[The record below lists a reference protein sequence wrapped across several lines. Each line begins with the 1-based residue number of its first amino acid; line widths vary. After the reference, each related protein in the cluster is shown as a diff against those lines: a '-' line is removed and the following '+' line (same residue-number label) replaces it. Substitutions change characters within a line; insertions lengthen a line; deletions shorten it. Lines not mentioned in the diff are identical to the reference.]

1 MPQTYEWSKLS
12 HLQVGRYA
20 EYFVKMQ
27 FVLLGYEVYSS
38 EVDDRGIDF
47 VLRREPGRYW
57 DVQVKSI
64 RKTGYVFMRK
74 DKFQI
79 RSNLLVAG
87 VVFNDGLE
95 PDLFLI
101 PAASWLTPDGVLV
114 DHEYGEGLRSKPEYG
129 INLSRKGIATLAKYR
144 LGTTVDNILTD
155 EGAQPAIIPAPVSS
169 ANEGVAVP

>member
-1 MPQTYEWSKLS
+1 MPQAYEWSKLT

-64 RKTGYVFMRK
+64 RKTGYVFMTK
-74 DKFQI
+74 DKFRI
-79 RSNLLVAG
+79 RSNLLVS
-87 VVFNDGLE
+87 VVIFNDRLE

-101 PAASWLTPDGVLV
+101 PAVSWLKPDGVLV
-114 DHEYGEGLRSKPEYG
+114 DREYGEGLRSKPEYG
-129 INLSRKGIATLAKYR
+129 INLSRKGIAALEKYR
-144 LGTTVDNILTD
+144 LGATFDNILSD
-155 EGAQPAIIPAPVSS
+155 EGAQPAIIPAPVSP
-169 ANEGVAVP
+169 ATERVA

>member
-1 MPQTYEWSKLS
+1 MPQAYEWSKLS

-64 RKTGYVFMRK
+64 RRTGYVFMTK
-74 DKFQI
+74 DKFPI
-79 RSNLLVAG
+79 RPNLLVALAI
-87 VVFNDGLE
+87 FNDGRE

-101 PAASWLTPDGVLV
+101 PATAWLKPDGVLV
-114 DHEYGEGLRSKPEYG
+114 DRNYGEGRQSKPEYG
-129 INLSRKGIATLAKYR
+129 INLSLRGITALERYR
-144 LGTTVDNILTD
+144 F
-155 EGAQPAIIPAPVSS
+155 A
-169 ANEGVAVP
+169 